1 MDGQEILKS
10 NVTNVSYIIKWKN
23 LLITIK
29 IIYISAGCKA
39 DSDCVYDKACI
50 NSNCLNPC
58 TTHSC
63 GHGAECIVQ
72 AHKPHCICP
81 AGTQGS
87 PMVSCV
93 SVVCQY
99 NEDCADHE
107 ACDRLNRRCR
117 PVCEQDTC
125 AEQATCLAQSHQ
137 PTCTCLS
144 GFQGNPYIECIGNL
158 NLKI

>member
-1 MDGQEILKS
+1 MH
-10 NVTNVSYIIKWKN
+10 T
-23 LLITIK
+23 
-29 IIYISAGCKA
+29 YISAGCKT

-50 NSNCLNPC
+50 NSNCVNPC
-58 TTHSC
+58 NIKSC

-72 AHKPHCICP
+72 AHRAHCICP
-81 AGTQGS
+81 MGTQGS
-87 PMVSCV
+87 PMISCV

-125 AEQATCLAQSHQ
+125 AEHATCLAQAHQ

-144 GFQGNPYIECIGNL
+144 GFQGNPYIECIGKSCRNINYYVSTTNIIL
-158 NLKI
+158 SAVNCFSCC

>member
-1 MDGQEILKS
+1 M
-10 NVTNVSYIIKWKN
+10 
-23 LLITIK
+23 
-29 IIYISAGCKA
+29 YISAGCKT

-58 TTHSC
+58 STLSC
-63 GHGAECIVQ
+63 GHGADCIVQ
-72 AHKPHCICP
+72 AHKAHCICP

-125 AEQATCLAQSHQ
+125 AEQATCLAQNHQ
-137 PTCTCLS
+137 PTCTCLN
-144 GFQGNPYIECIGNL
+144 GFQGNPYIECIGKL
-158 NLKI
+158 NINISVMFSVCC

>member
-1 MDGQEILKS
+1 M
-10 NVTNVSYIIKWKN
+10 
-23 LLITIK
+23 
-29 IIYISAGCKA
+29 
-39 DSDCVYDKACI
+39 
-50 NSNCLNPC
+50 NPC

-72 AHKPHCICP
+72 AHKPHCTCP

-144 GFQGNPYIECIGNL
+144 GFQGNPYIECIGKF
-158 NLKI
+158 NLKNTHFTKQLIIISYRIKQNQECRQ